1 MMDCINIIQSVDRL
15 GAELLQEG
23 NHIRIKK
30 GKYLLSSI
38 TASIGDH
45 NREILAILERDN
57 QAKRAGLMIA
67 IPGELYTVTLNNVS
81 SVYFEHI
88 ENGWEARRETHYPHQ
103 YKAISSK
110 IIANGNTFEF
120 VLLKIKQYLDYI
132 VKKRKGK

>member
-1 MMDCINIIQSVDRL
+1 MMDCVNIIQAVNRL
-15 GAELLQEG
+15 GAELLQED

-30 GKYLLSSI
+30 GKYLPSSI
-38 TASIGDH
+38 TASIGGH
-45 NREILAILERDN
+45 KREILSLLERDN

-88 ENGWEARRETHYPHQ
+88 ENGWKAWRETHYPHQ
-103 YKAISSK
+103 YKVISSK

-120 VLLKIKQYLDYI
+120 VLQKVKQYLDYI
-132 VKKRKGK
+132 IKKRDTT